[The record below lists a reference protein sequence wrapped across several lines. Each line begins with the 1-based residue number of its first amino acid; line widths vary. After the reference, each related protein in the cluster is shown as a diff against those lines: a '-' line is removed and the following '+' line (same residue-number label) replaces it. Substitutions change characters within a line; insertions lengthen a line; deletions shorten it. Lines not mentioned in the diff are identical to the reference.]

1 MSIDQDNIDRTYKQF
16 NELFEDETAQEIVD
30 GIIHFT
36 NVYVE
41 TNDSYFLINDTF
53 NMKVSELLHLIKTSD
68 YIIDLIDEEVIEAK
82 NLCNLKPHELNPDR
96 YKNIIEKKSY
106 ETKKKKQKGSAIFTC
121 KQCKQSNC
129 EVSQKQ
135 TRSADEPATT
145 FVTCLECGYVCR
157 F

>member
-1 MSIDQDNIDRTYKQF
+1 MAINQEYIDTAYIKF
-16 NELFEDETAQEIVD
+16 NKLFEDTTTQEIID
-30 GIIHFT
+30 GIINFT
-36 NVYVE
+36 NLYVE
-41 TNDSYFLINDTF
+41 TNESYFLIDDTF
-53 NMKVSELLHLIKTSD
+53 NMKVTELLHLINSSD
-68 YIIDLIDEEVIEAK
+68 YIIDLIDEDIIEAK
-82 NLCNLKPHELNPDR
+82 NLCNMKPQELNPER
-96 YKNIIEKKSY
+96 YKHILEKKSY
-106 ETKKKKQKGSAIFTC
+106 EIKKKKQKGSSIFTC